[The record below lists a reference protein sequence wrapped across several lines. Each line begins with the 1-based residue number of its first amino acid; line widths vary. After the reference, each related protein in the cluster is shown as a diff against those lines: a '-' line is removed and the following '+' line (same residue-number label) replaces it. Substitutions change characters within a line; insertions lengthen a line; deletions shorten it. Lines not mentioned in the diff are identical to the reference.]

1 MKTKMV
7 HVKKIKN
14 CMFRTTGSKSVEG
27 AVNHFK
33 LSIFTKHRN
42 GLWCGYKK
50 MLFRSDLS
58 LSFLLGLKVAM
69 QTTLNKSN
77 LVILYLK

>member
-27 AVNHFK
+27 AANHFK

-42 GLWCGYKK
+42 GLGCGYKK

-58 LSFLLGLKVAM
+58 LRFLFGLKVAIK
-69 QTTLNKSN
+69 TTLNKSN
-77 LVILYLK
+77 LAVFNLK

>member
-69 QTTLNKSN
+69 QTTLSKSN
-77 LVILYLK
+77 LVFLNLK

>member
-1 MKTKMV
+1 MKIFKYLNCN
-7 HVKKIKN
+7 HENQNGAREKN
-14 CMFRTTGSKSVEG
+14 QKLYVSHNGFK
-27 AVNHFK
+27 NHFK

-50 MLFRSDLS
+50 MLFGSDLS

-69 QTTLNKSN
+69 QTKYS
-77 LVILYLK
+77 